1 MNKTGLWIIL
11 LASMVLFLYPTV
23 TTLLDVLDVISQA
36 PAIPQSALV
45 MRDRA
50 IMQVLGFISLYMFL
64 GAMLYSYG
72 QQPTNQNVGNTHVN
86 KHATDIGPEFSLVA
100 GGLTFFGVLCWQII
114 SGAIDFSNSPTGL
127 VLPISISIIV
137 AAIVGGAA
145 YFIIYFLSNKNR
157 ENPAY

>member
-36 PAIPQSALV
+36 PAIPQSAL
-45 MRDRA
+45 
-50 IMQVLGFISLYMFL
+50 VLGFISLYMFL